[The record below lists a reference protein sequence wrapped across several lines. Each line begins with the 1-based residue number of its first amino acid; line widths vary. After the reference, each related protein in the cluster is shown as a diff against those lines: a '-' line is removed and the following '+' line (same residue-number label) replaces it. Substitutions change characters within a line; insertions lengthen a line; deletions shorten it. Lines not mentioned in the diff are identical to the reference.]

1 VEWVETTGRTI
12 EDAKE
17 AALDELGVDESDAEF
32 EVLEEARAGLFGRLR
47 SEARVRARVRPTA
60 PRAKEDRRDRRRRNR
75 ASSEEEAA
83 RRTSPANATAGPAA
97 ATVVGTSAAAEP
109 ATSSRATM
117 SGPATGDRRGGGASG
132 DGGSAGGG
140 GSSASGDGS
149 GVSGDGGAPS
159 DAPGAP
165 KGGARARRRRS
176 ATGTSTDSRP
186 SAGGSDAPDST
197 DRNGTGDLNQPVGSN
212 QREDSDVEVAL
223 EEQARVAREFLAQLT
238 AEFGVQANVEIVRP
252 DEDTVD
258 LHLRGSDLGLL
269 IGPKGSTLLAIQDL
283 TRTVVHHLTGAG
295 NGRIHVDVGG
305 YRQKRSEA
313 LARFAQQV
321 ATTVKQTGTRTV
333 LEPMSA
339 ADRKVVHDAITHID
353 GVSTVSEGEEPRRR
367 VVVLPAEP

>member
-1 VEWVETTGRTI
+1 VEWVETTGRTV

-75 ASSEEEAA
+75 SSGEETGAQPGD
-83 RRTSPANATAGPAA
+83 SSNGPGA
-97 ATVVGTSAAAEP
+97 SAAVSVVAAGEP
-109 ATSSRATM
+109 IAPVAPVSVTV
-117 SGPATGDRRGGGASG
+117 
-132 DGGSAGGG
+132 SAPEP
-140 GSSASGDGS
+140 SSAPASNDGVKGS
-149 GVSGDGGAPS
+149 GRSRP
-159 DAPGAP
+159 
-165 KGGARARRRRS
+165 RRRS
-176 ATGTSTDSRP
+176 GRGSESPPRGGAEPSQDADTDQLADSEP
-186 SAGGSDAPDST
+186 QEGSEM
-197 DRNGTGDLNQPVGSN
+197 Q
-212 QREDSDVEVAL
+212 VEL
-223 EEQARVAREFLAQLT
+223 DEQGRVAQEFLTQLT
-238 AEFGVQANVEIVRP
+238 AEFGVQASVDIVRP

-269 IGPKGSTLLAIQDL
+269 IGPKGTTLLAIQDL
-283 TRTVVHHLTGAG
+283 TRTVVHHRTGAG

-321 ATTVKQTGTRTV
+321 ATTVKQSGTRTV

-339 ADRKVVHDAITHID
+339 ADRKVVHDTITPIE

-367 VVVLPAEP
+367 VVVLPTDR

>member
-75 ASSEEEAA
+75 SGADEGGRRSGSADDDAA
-83 RRTSPANATAGPAA
+83 RRANGDKVAPSAAGESASAPATAGTAAA
-97 ATVVGTSAAAEP
+97 ATGAAITGSAAAGDSTTDP
-109 ATSSRATM
+109 SSKGSHR
-117 SGPATGDRRGGGASG
+117 SGS
-132 DGGSAGGG
+132 
-140 GSSASGDGS
+140 
-149 GVSGDGGAPS
+149 
-159 DAPGAP
+159 
-165 KGGARARRRRS
+165 RRRS
-176 ATGTSTDSRP
+176 GRRPGDEGRPTRPVPDAATHNDNEHRE
-186 SAGGSDAPDST
+186 GS
-197 DRNGTGDLNQPVGSN
+197 
-212 QREDSDVEVAL
+212 EVEVAL
-223 EEQARVAREFLAQLT
+223 DEQGRIAEQFLTELT
-238 AEFGVQANVEIVRP
+238 AEFGVEATVEVVRP

-283 TRTVVHHLTGAG
+283 TRTVVHHQTGAG

-321 ATTVKQTGTRTV
+321 AASVKQNGTRTV

-339 ADRKVVHDAITHID
+339 ADRKVVHDAITSIE
-353 GVSTVSEGEEPRRR
+353 GVSTISEGEEPRRR
-367 VVVLPAEP
+367 VVVLPAEH